1 MSNENQIA
9 LITGASRGIGKAI
22 AIDLAQ
28 NGIDVVITGRNT
40 TRLSKINDELKNY
53 GVNSYFISADLSN
66 DLGIDKIIKFLKEY
80 DLNIKILVNNAAIIH
95 EKISLIDFNMEEW
108 ENVINVNLVN
118 AVKLT
123 RLILPNMISSKYG
136 KIVNISSIGGRKGAA
151 GRSAYRIT
159 KAGLISFT
167 ESLAAE
173 VKNEGIDVNCI
184 CPGSVLTEGYIEAFG
199 EDSIKN
205 KNMMHPSEIAKL
217 CTFLISSDSS
227 SVTGSIIDAFGPS
240 NPLFNDWI
248 NIFFIKSILFLW

>member
-1 MSNENQIA
+1 MSDENQIA

-22 AIDLAQ
+22 AIDFAQ
-28 NGIDVVITGRNT
+28 NGIDVVLTGRNKN
-40 TRLSKINDELKNY
+40 RLSDINDELKNY

-66 DLGIDKIIKFLKEY
+66 DLGINKIIEFLKESN
-80 DLNIKILVNNAAIIH
+80 LNINILVNNAAIIH
-95 EKISLIDFNMEEW
+95 EKINLIDFNMEEW

-123 RLILPNMISSKYG
+123 RLILPYMISHKYG

-173 VKNEGIDVNCI
+173 VKKEGIDVNCI

-240 NPLFNDWI
+240 NPLFNV
-248 NIFFIKSILFLW
+248 